1 MPIWSRTGEKSF
13 SARQICT
20 MLIEGLIHAN
30 TASMGKACHEQY
42 SCWPFIVSET
52 TISHQRVASYYHR
65 GKDDDRTPEAVS
77 HHQSTW
83 AP

>member
-1 MPIWSRTGEKSF
+1 MPIWSRAEEKYC
-13 SARQICT
+13 SACQICT
-20 MLIEGLIHAN
+20 MSIEGLIHAN
-30 TASMGKACHEQY
+30 TASMGKTCHEQY
-42 SCWPFIVSET
+42 SCWPLIVSET